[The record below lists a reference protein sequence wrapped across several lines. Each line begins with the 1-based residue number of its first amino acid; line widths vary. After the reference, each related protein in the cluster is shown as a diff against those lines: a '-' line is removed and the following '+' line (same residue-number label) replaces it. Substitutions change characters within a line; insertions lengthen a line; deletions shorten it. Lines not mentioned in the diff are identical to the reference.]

1 MKKLLIVISLGMV
14 CTIGS
19 VQAQDATD
27 FPATALEITNTYNGG
42 SARLQAL
49 GGAGTAI
56 GGDISTAHLNP
67 AGLGLYNRSEFSF
80 TPSMNFI
87 TSEADYLGVRTM
99 SSINNFNMANIGG
112 AIHRPINKDK
122 WLSGTIGISVN
133 RIANF
138 QNSIVY
144 IGDNA
149 ERDFIDFSVDS
160 DNFFNGLSRNDL
172 SDLAYNTFMTDDF
185 YSIYQGQETI
195 SINGFDYNVIDL
207 YGPNVQIGDSLFF
220 VDRNTYRGNDLGFPT
235 QEFPTRQS
243 ETIRTRGGVYQ
254 TSLSYGANYD
264 DRVYLG
270 IGVGILTVRKEVE
283 RTYREEPTATDLINM
298 TLTDD
303 YRLSGVGANITLGL
317 IVRPITPLMIAA
329 SYTSP
334 SWYALEQSREIAMYA
349 NFDNELIEDGFIYP
363 SFQYNLQTPH
373 RFRVG
378 GTFILGKAGFITAE
392 AENVKFANA
401 SLSKPSEGAF
411 TSDNN
416 YINNTY
422 QDALNFRGGAEIR
435 LAIFRIRAGYAFFA
449 DPTDDGIDNEHSQF
463 SGGVGI
469 RTKTFFADL
478 SAVTNI
484 NQKSVI
490 VPYPTAE
497 AASVNTDMTRVSLTI
512 GMLF

>member
-1 MKKLLIVISLGMV
+1 MKKLLIVISLGIV
-14 CTIGS
+14 CSYGS
-19 VQAQDATD
+19 LQAQDAAD

-80 TPSMNFI
+80 TPSMNFVI
-87 TSEADYLGVRTM
+87 SDADYLGMRTRD
-99 SSINNFNMANIGG
+99 SFNNFNIANIGG
-112 AIHRPINKDK
+112 AINKPINKDK
-122 WLSGTIGISVN
+122 WLSGTIGISLN

-138 QNSIVY
+138 QNSITY
-144 IGDNA
+144 IGENA
-149 ERDFIDFSVDS
+149 ERDFVDFSVDS

-172 SDLAYNTFMTDDF
+172 SDLAFNTFLTDEF
-185 YSIYQGQETI
+185 YTIYQGQETI
-195 SINGFDYNVIDL
+195 SINGFDYNIADL
-207 YGPNVQIGDSLFF
+207 YGPNVQIGDSLYFI
-220 VDRNTYRGNDLGFPT
+220 DRNTYRGNDLGFPT
-235 QEFPTRQS
+235 QEYPTRQS
-243 ETIRTRGGVYQ
+243 ETIRSRGGVYQ

-270 IGVGILTVRKEVE
+270 LGVGILTVRKEVE
-283 RTYREEPTATDLINM
+283 RTYREEPTATDLLNM

-303 YRLSGVGANITLGL
+303 YRLRGIGANITVGL

-334 SWYALEQSREIAMYA
+334 SWYTLEQTREIALYS
-349 NFDNELIEDGFIYP
+349 NFDNESFEDGFIYP

-378 GTFILGKAGFITAE
+378 GTFILGKLGFITAE
-392 AENVKFANA
+392 AENVKFGNA
-401 SLSKPSEGAF
+401 QLTKPSEGAF
-411 TSDNN
+411 TTDND
-416 YINNTY
+416 YINNVY
-422 QDALNFRGGAEIR
+422 QNALNFRGGAEIR
-435 LAIFRIRAGYAFFA
+435 LDIFRIRAGYAFFA
-449 DPTDDGIDNEHSQF
+449 DPTDDGIDNENSQI

-469 RTKTFFADL
+469 RTKTFFMDL
-478 SAVTNI
+478 SAVTGI
-484 NQKSVI
+484 NQKSTI
-490 VPYPTAE
+490 IPYPSAE
-497 AASVNTDMTRVSLTI
+497 GAVVNTDMNRVSLTI